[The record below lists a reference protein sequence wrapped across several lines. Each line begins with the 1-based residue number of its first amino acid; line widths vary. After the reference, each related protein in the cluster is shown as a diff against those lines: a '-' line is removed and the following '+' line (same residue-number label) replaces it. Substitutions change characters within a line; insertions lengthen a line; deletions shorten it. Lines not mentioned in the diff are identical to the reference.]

1 MAGQLDSLFKNVA
14 KSVVATLGDSLDHTI
29 TYTKKGVSSYNVET
43 GEDITVNTTY
53 SDIKVPISFIRSE
66 EEGAQ
71 EMREAKLY
79 ITPDLIGDNQPSLE
93 DEITLSFAGSDRV
106 VQIVDIDTK
115 KGGQT
120 YLFILWLLFPESDS
134 RGFPLCGP
142 FALAPPQVTRHM
154 AKGVGGW
161 VGRSPGTF
169 RRAVP
174 QRCSKTNNG
183 TTSSVTNFGD
193 FWPLRRRF

>member
-1 MAGQLDSLFKNVA
+1 MAGQLDSLLKSVA
-14 KSVVATLGDSLDHTI
+14 KDIVATLGDSLDTTI
-29 TYTKKGVSSYNVET
+29 TYVKKGVSSYNVET

-93 DEITLSFAGSDRV
+93 DEIILNFAGSDRV

-115 KGGQT
+115 KGGQS
-120 YLFILWLLFPESDS
+120 YLFIII
-134 RGFPLCGP
+134 
-142 FALAPPQVTRHM
+142 V
-154 AKGVGGW
+154 
-161 VGRSPGTF
+161 
-169 RRAVP
+169 
-174 QRCSKTNNG
+174 
-183 TTSSVTNFGD
+183 
-193 FWPLRRRF
+193 RF